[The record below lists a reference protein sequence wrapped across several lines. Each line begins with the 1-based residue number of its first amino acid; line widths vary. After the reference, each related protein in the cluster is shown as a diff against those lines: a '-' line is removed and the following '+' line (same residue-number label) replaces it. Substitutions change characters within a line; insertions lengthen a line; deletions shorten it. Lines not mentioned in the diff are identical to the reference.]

1 MSKKNTENSEEKLAE
16 PVEFEPEAEPVAESE
31 TPSTPSETQIIEALQ
46 SELTEARLKAE
57 DYLDGW
63 QRSRAEFSN
72 YKKRI
77 DRDQAQTY
85 QQAAGTVIK
94 QFLGIM
100 DDLER
105 ALKTRPNDGEG
116 AAWANGIELV
126 YRKLVTILENEGLKT
141 IPAEGLIFDPNV
153 HEAIILEDSSDHESG
168 QVIEVLQQG
177 YLLGDKVLRPARVRV
192 AR

>member
-1 MSKKNTENSEEKLAE
+1 MSKKTKDSSKESIAE
-16 PVEFEPEAEPVAESE
+16 PADFESDVEQGVESE
-31 TPSTPSETQIIEALQ
+31 APSAATEAQIIEALQ
-46 SELTEARLKAE
+46 NELTEAHLKADE
-57 DYLDGW
+57 YLDGW
-63 QRSRAEFSN
+63 QRSRAEFTN

-77 DRDQAQTY
+77 DREQSQTY

-105 ALKTRPNDGEG
+105 ALKTRPGDGEG

-126 YRKLVTILENEGLKT
+126 YRKLITILENEGLKT
-141 IPAEGLIFDPNV
+141 VQAEGQMFDPNI
-153 HEAIILEDSSDHESG
+153 HEAIISEESNDHESG

-177 YLLGDKVLRPARVRV
+177 YLLGDRVLRPARVRV

>member
-1 MSKKNTENSEEKLAE
+1 MQLTDS
-16 PVEFEPEAEPVAESE
+16 
-31 TPSTPSETQIIEALQ
+31 QIIEALQ
-46 SELTEARLKAE
+46 RELTETHLKSE
-57 DYLDGW
+57 EYLDGW
-63 QRSRAEFSN
+63 QRSRAEFTN

-77 DRDQAQTY
+77 DREQALTY

-116 AAWANGIELV
+116 AAWSSGIELV
-126 YRKLVTILENEGLKT
+126 YRKLVAILENEGLKT
-141 IPAEGLIFDPNV
+141 IQAEGQMFDPNI
-153 HEAIILEDSSDHESG
+153 HEAILMEESTDHESG